1 MTDIVIQTKASGVAV
16 NGLTD
21 DPEITIL
28 RLDTDAVVVNAAA
41 MSDQAAGGLYKF
53 AFTTGLPGIK
63 YSFTVDAD
71 PSVTGQ
77 VDDRNY
83 FGAFDNEVRD
93 LWNDHGLNPDVGEE
107 KTITENT
114 EGSDYDEAV
123 TDADGPDIAKS
134 VVKVG
139 AVTTLNRAP

>member
-1 MTDIVIQTKASGVAV
+1 MTDIVIQTKNGGVAV

-41 MSDQAAGGLYKF
+41 MSDQGAGGLYKF
-53 AFTTGLPGIK
+53 SFTSGLPGIK
-63 YSFTVDAD
+63 YSFSVDAD
-71 PSVTGQ
+71 PNVTDQ

-93 LWNDHGLNPDVGEE
+93 IWNDRGLNPTQN
-107 KTITENT
+107 KTIVENT
-114 EGSDYDEAV
+114 AGIDYDEAV
-123 TDADGPDIAKS
+123 TDPDGPNIAKD
-134 VVKVG
+134 
-139 AVTTLNRAP
+139 TTKAGSTTTINRAP